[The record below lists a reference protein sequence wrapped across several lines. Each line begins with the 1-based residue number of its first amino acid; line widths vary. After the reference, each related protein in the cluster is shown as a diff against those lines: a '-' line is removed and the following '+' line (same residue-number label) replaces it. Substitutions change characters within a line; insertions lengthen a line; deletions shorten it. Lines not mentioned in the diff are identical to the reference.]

1 MATDSLGTLT
11 VDLIANTGGFERGMD
26 AAERR
31 IASTTRAFQR
41 QEQAAERLVG
51 RIDPVAGA
59 INRLVQEQ
67 TELERHFRAGIIP
80 AGEFERLNRILNDQ
94 LDAVQ
99 RGNREMA
106 SGAMSAR
113 QYQAALRGVPAQF
126 TDIAV
131 SLASGQQPL
140 TVLLQQGGQL
150 KDMFGGVVPA
160 ARALGGYIAGLIN
173 PVTGLAAAVGVLGI
187 SFIDAEREAA
197 AFNKAI
203 FAGNNAAGVSGSG
216 LSQIAEQ
223 ASAVT
228 GSLSNANK
236 AAIALA
242 SSGKVAASQLQSLTE
257 ATIAIAQFTGKE
269 VDDVAKSLSG
279 MGDSA
284 TDAAAKISEQY
295 GLLTYEQY
303 QVIKSIDE
311 QGNSQ
316 RALDVLGEE
325 LNRNAQERLKQY
337 RESLSDIERDWID
350 IKTAITNT
358 YAAIRSEIFPNQ
370 NQQIEQVQRIL
381 RTRQEGGILGTISG
395 AFGFGD
401 NSTESLQKQLDSLV
415 KQRDASA
422 KQAEEQAKITKSN
435 QDRIEASRAWEK
447 ESEKYLSNRAKME
460 KEISAA
466 RELGRKAGLNEI
478 EIEDRI
484 AQIRKSYEEKPSSR
498 SGSLDAGQRML
509 DSLRQQYASMQAQLE
524 ATEKLGTQAQA
535 LVKWEQQL
543 ADLKSRGSLSADQKA
558 LLANADLI
566 TAQLKRNAALEDEL
580 NTRKEIQKTL
590 DDYKRLNE
598 SLRTDAEKQLDLTR
612 QRFEILDKA
621 RQAGISDYDYRRTAE
636 RIVASSTTKAP
647 TFSGVDAVVAGP
659 QGELD
664 KLDKAQEDLEAWYE
678 QQLEILNENR
688 EKRAELNASWDE
700 QELKLKQDHEDA
712 MAAIEQSRQQVTL
725 SANEEFFGNL
735 SGLAKAFFGEQ
746 SGLYKAAFVAEKAF
760 AVAKALIN
768 VPKAAS
774 DAYNAMLPIPI
785 VGPALGA
792 AAAATAVATQL
803 AQVASIRNVNLS
815 GMAHDGIDSV
825 PETGTWLLQKGERV
839 TTAETSAKLDR
850 TLDDVR
856 SNQSSGGAPTIN
868 LIEDRSRAGQVNTRR
883 QDDQYIIDVV
893 VADLFGDGRTSKAI
907 GSSFGMRRSGT

>member
-269 VDDVAKSLSG
+269 VDDVAKSLSA

-370 NQQIEQVQRIL
+370 NQQIDQIQRII
-381 RTRQEGGILGTISG
+381 RTRQEGGVLGTISG

-447 ESEKYLSNRAKME
+447 ESEKYLSSRAKME

-621 RQAGISDYDYRRTAE
+621 RQAGISDDDYRRTAE

-700 QELKLKQDHEDA
+700 QELKLKQEHEDA
-712 MAAIEQSRQQVTL
+712 MAAIEQSRQQITL
-725 SANEEFFGNL
+725 SANEQFFGNL
-735 SGLAKAFFGEQ
+735 SGLAKTFFGEQ
-746 SGLYKAAFVAEKAF
+746 SGLYKAAFVAEKSF
-760 AVAKALIN
+760 AIAKTLIN
-768 VPKAAS
+768 VPKTAS
-774 DAYNAMLPIPI
+774 DAYSAMAGIPVI
-785 VGPALGA
+785 GPALGIA
-792 AAAATAVATQL
+792 AAAAAVTAQL
-803 AQVASIRNVNLS
+803 AQVAAVKNVNLS

>member
-106 SGAMSAR
+106 SGGLTAR
-113 QYQAALRGVPAQF
+113 AYTNALRGVPAQF
-126 TDIAV
+126 TDIAT
-131 SLASGQQPL
+131 SLAAGQPPL
-140 TVLLQQGGQL
+140 MVLLQQGGQL

-160 ARALGGYIAGLIN
+160 ARALGGYIAGLIT

-236 AAIALA
+236 AAIELA
-242 SSGKVAASQLQSLTE
+242 SSGKIAASQLQSLTE

-279 MGDSA
+279 VGDSA

-370 NQQIEQVQRIL
+370 NQQIEQIQRIL
-381 RTRQEGGILGTISG
+381 RTRQEGGFLGTISG

-447 ESEKYLSNRAKME
+447 ESEKYLSSRAKME

-509 DSLRQQYASMQAQLE
+509 DNLRQQYASMQAQLE

-612 QRFEILDKA
+612 QRFEILEKA
-621 RQAGISDYDYRRTAE
+621 RPEISDEEYRKTAE
-636 RIVASSTTKAP
+636 RIVGASTTKAP
-647 TFSGVDAVVAGP
+647 TFAGVDAAVAGP

-678 QQLEILNENR
+678 QQLELLNENR
-688 EKRAELNASWDE
+688 EKKAELNATWDE
-700 QELKLKQDHEDA
+700 QELKVKQEHEDA
-712 MAAIEQSRQQVTL
+712 LAAIERSRQQVTL
-725 SANEEFFGNL
+725 AANEQFFGNL
-735 SGLAKAFFGEQ
+735 SGLAKSFFGEQ
-746 SGLYKAAFVAEKAF
+746 SGLYKAAFIAEKSYAI
-760 AVAKALIN
+760 AKTLLNA
-768 VPKAAS
+768 PKTAS
-774 DAYNAMLPIPI
+774 DAYSAMAGIPVI
-785 VGPALGA
+785 GPALGIA
-792 AAAATAVATQL
+792 AAAAAVTAQL
-803 AQVASIRNVNLS
+803 AQVAAVKNVNLS
-815 GMAHDGIDSV
+815 GMAHDGIDAV

-868 LIEDRSRAGQVNTRR
+868 LIEDRSRAGQVNSRR

-893 VADLFGDGRTSKAI
+893 VADLFGDGRSSKAI
-907 GSSFGMRRSGT
+907 GSSFGIRRSGT

>member
-228 GSLSNANK
+228 GSLSNASK
-236 AAIALA
+236 AAITLA

-447 ESEKYLSNRAKME
+447 ESEKYLSSRTKME

-621 RQAGISDYDYRRTAE
+621 RQAGISDDDYRRTAE

-700 QELKLKQDHEDA
+700 QELKLKQEHEDA
-712 MAAIEQSRQQVTL
+712 MAAIEQSRQQITL
-725 SANEEFFGNL
+725 SANEQFFGNL
-735 SGLAKAFFGEQ
+735 
-746 SGLYKAAFVAEKAF
+746 
-760 AVAKALIN
+760 
-768 VPKAAS
+768 
-774 DAYNAMLPIPI
+774 
-785 VGPALGA
+785 
-792 AAAATAVATQL
+792 
-803 AQVASIRNVNLS
+803 
-815 GMAHDGIDSV
+815 
-825 PETGTWLLQKGERV
+825 
-839 TTAETSAKLDR
+839 
-850 TLDDVR
+850 
-856 SNQSSGGAPTIN
+856 
-868 LIEDRSRAGQVNTRR
+868 
-883 QDDQYIIDVV
+883 
-893 VADLFGDGRTSKAI
+893 
-907 GSSFGMRRSGT
+907 

>member
-236 AAIALA
+236 AAITLA

-381 RTRQEGGILGTISG
+381 RTRQEGGVLGTISG

-447 ESEKYLSNRAKME
+447 ESEKYLSSRAKME

-621 RQAGISDYDYRRTAE
+621 RQAGISDDDYRRTAE

-664 KLDKAQEDLEAWYE
+664 KLDKAQEDIEAWYE

-712 MAAIEQSRQQVTL
+712 MAAIEQSRQQITL

-815 GMAHDGIDSV
+815 GMAHDGIDAV